1 MSNMVQKAPRT
12 DIVQVAF
19 NGDTI
24 SYNARV
30 WIDIEYDDE
39 GGDQGYTLMIDGA
52 VQGHYSVLAQV
63 HQVALDEMKALE
75 QFERSEKAYI
85 SDYAGGIPVLI
96 K

>member
-12 DIVQVAF
+12 DIVQVMF

-24 SYNARV
+24 SYNNRV

-39 GGDQGYTLMIDGA
+39 DGDQGYTLMIDGA
-52 VQGHYSVLAQV
+52 AQGHYQVLAQA
-63 HQVALDEMKALE
+63 HQVALDEVKALE
-75 QFERSEKAYI
+75 RFERSEKAYI